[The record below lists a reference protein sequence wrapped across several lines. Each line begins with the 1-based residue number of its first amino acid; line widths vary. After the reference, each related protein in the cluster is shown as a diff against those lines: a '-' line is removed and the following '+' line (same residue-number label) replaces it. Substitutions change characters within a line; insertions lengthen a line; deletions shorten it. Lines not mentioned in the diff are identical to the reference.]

1 MSEKKRKEILFRR
14 RNLLIHYVKIII
26 NIVVEDYVLS
36 ENIVYSGCDS
46 LATDIVVDDEVSSTS
61 SETIEQI

>member
-1 MSEKKRKEILFRR
+1 M
-14 RNLLIHYVKIII
+14 KIII

-46 LATDIVVDDEVSSTS
+46 LGTDIVVDDEVSSTT